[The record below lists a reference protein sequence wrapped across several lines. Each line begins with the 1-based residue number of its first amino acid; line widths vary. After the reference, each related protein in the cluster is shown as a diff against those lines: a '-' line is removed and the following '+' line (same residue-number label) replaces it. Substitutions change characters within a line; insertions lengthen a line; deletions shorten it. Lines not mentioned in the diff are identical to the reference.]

1 MCYPRGLHIKTEKN
15 EKRLKGLTYYYVIME
30 CINCRTVSENM
41 SNSSDDNKTMATVAF
56 QDETRCF
63 KMIIPKNKKRQ

>member
-1 MCYPRGLHIKTEKN
+1 MCYPRGLDIKTEKN
-15 EKRLKGLTYYYVIME
+15 EKRLEGLTYYYVIME
-30 CINCRTVSENM
+30 CINCRTVSKNM

-63 KMIIPKNKKRQ
+63 KMNSEKQKRQ